1 MEVAILHDVLMYTG
15 WRRREYSS
23 QQWGLIVTLGFL
35 KLFGDRHLRLTY
47 SQTDVESHI
56 HTLTLTHRLTYFYVG
71 SLTLLITYLHADID
85 SHIHILT

>member
-1 MEVAILHDVLMYTG
+1 MEVVLLSFMLIG
-15 WRRREYSS
+15 MQRE
-23 QQWGLIVTLGFL
+23 QFPAMGTDCWLGFL
-35 KLFGDRHLRLTY
+35 TLFGDRHLRLTY

-71 SLTLLITYLHADID
+71 SLTLLITYLHADVD